1 MRVIIT
7 AGGTGGHIYPAISI
21 INKIKEKESDS
32 KFLYIGTHNRMEKDI
47 VPSLGYDYK
56 SIEIYGFSKKNIKLD
71 FKNVGLIY
79 KAYKEC
85 LKIIKEFKPDIV
97 IGVGGYVTFPVI
109 MAAHKLKIKTFLHEQ
124 NAIPGKSNK
133 FLIKYAD
140 KIGISFEESS
150 KYFPKDKWILTGNPC
165 SENALKIKTTSRTK
179 YGLTYDK
186 KSILIVQG
194 SLGSEVINNKMLDF
208 LKSIDDKNYEVL
220 YVTGKN
226 YYDSFSKNKFSKNVK
241 IVPFVENLSSL
252 LKDIDLIITRAG
264 ASTIAEITAIGLP
277 AILIPSPYVA
287 NNHQYYNALSL
298 KNSNASTLIE
308 QKDLNKDVLI
318 KTIDEILD
326 NKDLY
331 NTYHNNLLKLSISN
345 SSTIIY
351 ESIKKLINEEK

>member
-1 MRVIIT
+1 MKVIISAAGT
-7 AGGTGGHIYPAISI
+7 AGHINPAIAIANI
-21 INKIKEKESDS
+21 IKSKEKDS
-32 KFLYIGTHNRMEKDI
+32 EIIFIGTERGLEKEL
-47 VPSLGYDYK
+47 VPRAGYKLKTIDA
-56 SIEIYGFSKKNIKLD
+56 YGLSKKISIDNLK
-71 FKNVGLIY
+71 KMY
-79 KAYKEC
+79 KTFRGIGQAK
-85 LKIIKEFKPDIV
+85 KIIKEFKPDIV

-140 KIGISFEESS
+140 KIGISFKESS

-165 SENALKIKTTSRTK
+165 SENALNIKTTSRTK

-308 QKDLNKDVLI
+308 QKDLNKDILI

>member
-1 MRVIIT
+1 MKVIISAAGT
-7 AGGTGGHIYPAISI
+7 AGHINPAIAIANI
-21 INKIKEKESDS
+21 IKSKEKDS
-32 KFLYIGTHNRMEKDI
+32 EIIFIGTERGLEKEL
-47 VPSLGYDYK
+47 VPRAGYKLKTIDA
-56 SIEIYGFSKKNIKLD
+56 YGLSKKISIDNLK
-71 FKNVGLIY
+71 KMY
-79 KAYKEC
+79 KTFRGIGQAK
-85 LKIIKEFKPDIV
+85 KIIKEFKPDIV

-165 SENALKIKTTSRTK
+165 SENALNIKTTSRTK

-287 NNHQYYNALSL
+287 NNHQYLNALSL
-298 KNSNASTLIE
+298 KNNDACILIE
-308 QKDLNKDVLI
+308 EKNFDV
-318 KTIDEILD
+318 
-326 NKDLY
+326 
-331 NTYHNNLLKLSISN
+331 
-345 SSTIIY
+345 
-351 ESIKKLINEEK
+351 KKLINEIDILLKDKKLYNKISSNAKKLGVNNSATLIYEEIKKLTNN

>member
-1 MRVIIT
+1 
-7 AGGTGGHIYPAISI
+7 
-21 INKIKEKESDS
+21 
-32 KFLYIGTHNRMEKDI
+32 
-47 VPSLGYDYK
+47 
-56 SIEIYGFSKKNIKLD
+56 
-71 FKNVGLIY
+71 
-79 KAYKEC
+79 
-85 LKIIKEFKPDIV
+85 
-97 IGVGGYVTFPVI
+97 
-109 MAAHKLKIKTFLHEQ
+109 
-124 NAIPGKSNK
+124 
-133 FLIKYAD
+133 
-140 KIGISFEESS
+140 
-150 KYFPKDKWILTGNPC
+150 
-165 SENALKIKTTSRTK
+165 
-179 YGLTYDK
+179 
-186 KSILIVQG
+186 
-194 SLGSEVINNKMLDF
+194 MLDF

-331 NTYHNNLLKLSISN
+331 NTYHNNLLKLSVSN

>member
-1 MRVIIT
+1 MKVIIT

-21 INKIKEKESDS
+21 INKIKEKEPNS

-47 VPSLGYDYK
+47 IPNLGYDYK

-71 FKNVGLIY
+71 IKNVGLIY

-109 MAAHKLKIKTFLHEQ
+109 MAAHKLNIKTFLHEQ
-124 NAIPGKSNK
+124 NSIPGKSNK

-140 KIGISFEESS
+140 KIGISFAESS
-150 KYFPKDKWILTGNPC
+150 KYFPNNKWILTGNPC
-165 SENALKIKTTSRTK
+165 SENALNIKTTSRTK

-226 YYDSFSKNKFSKNVK
+226 YYESFSKNKFSKNVK
-241 IVPFVENLSSL
+241 VVPFIDNLSSL

-308 QKDLNKDVLI
+308 QKDLNKDILI
-318 KTIDEILD
+318 KEIDDIL
-326 NKDLY
+326 NNQDLY
-331 NTYHNNLLKLSISN
+331 NTYHNNLLKLSIPN

-351 ESIKKLINEEK
+351 ESIKDLLNEKK

>member
-21 INKIKEKESDS
+21 LNKIKEEEPNST
-32 KFLYIGTHNRMEKDI
+32 FLYIGTHNRMEKDI

-71 FKNVGLIY
+71 FKNIGLIH
-79 KAYKEC
+79 KAYKES

-124 NAIPGKSNK
+124 NSIPGKSNK
-133 FLIKYAD
+133 LLIKYAD
-140 KIGISFEESS
+140 KIGLSFADSS

-165 SENALKIKTTSRTK
+165 SENAINIKATSRTK
-179 YGLTYDK
+179 YGLSYDK

-194 SLGSEVINNKMLDF
+194 SLGSEVINNKMLPF
-208 LKSIDDKNYEVL
+208 LQSIDNEPYDVL

-226 YYDSFSKNKFSKNVK
+226 YYENYSKNKFSKNVK
-241 IVPFVENLSSL
+241 VVPYVENLSSL

-264 ASTIAEITAIGLP
+264 ASTIAEITSLGLP

-287 NNHQYYNALSL
+287 NNHQYYNAL
-298 KNSNASTLIE
+298 
-308 QKDLNKDVLI
+308 DLVNMKVS
-318 KTIDEILD
+318 EILEEKNLD
-326 NKDLY
+326 PSIIQVMINELVY
-331 NTYHNNLLKLSISN
+331 NEKKYNEMKKNLERLNVKAA
-345 SSTIIY
+345 STIIY
-351 ESIKKLINEEK
+351 DEIKDLLK